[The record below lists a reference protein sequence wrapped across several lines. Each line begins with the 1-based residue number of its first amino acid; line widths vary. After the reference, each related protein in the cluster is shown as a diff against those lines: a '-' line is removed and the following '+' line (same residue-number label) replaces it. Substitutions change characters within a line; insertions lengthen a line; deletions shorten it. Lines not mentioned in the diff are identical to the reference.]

1 MISFKDRITHTIAQL
16 EAETQQGLEDW
27 TTTIAKCRDLL
38 KELEQEEQLLRSV
51 GEHEA
56 ADLRAGTAV
65 VA

>member
-27 TTTIAKCRDLL
+27 TTTIVKCRELL
-38 KELEQEEQLLRSV
+38 KELEQEEQTLREV

>member
-27 TTTIAKCRDLL
+27 TSTISKCRALL
-38 KELEQEEQLLRSV
+38 KELEQEERELRAA

-65 VA
+65 AA